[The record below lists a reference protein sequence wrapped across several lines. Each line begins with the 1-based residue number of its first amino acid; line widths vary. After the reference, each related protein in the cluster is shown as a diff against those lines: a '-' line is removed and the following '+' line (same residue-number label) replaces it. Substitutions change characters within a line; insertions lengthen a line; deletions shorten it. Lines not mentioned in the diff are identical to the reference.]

1 VWFFGRLECSIVAP
15 ALVPFRRYLFARSL
29 YPAAFCALL
38 LCGGLAQAQPPARG
52 LGVGLEAG
60 ALFGGAASL
69 DSGGDLTVD
78 NWSVRLSGRRP
89 IGDDLRL
96 GLAAGFGEQRYR
108 FSGVGDF
115 SSLRPW
121 GTAREVRLSG
131 SVFWQPTDRWDLF
144 AIPTVRW
151 NAEDGASLDDGQIAG
166 LLTAASYRFSDRLS
180 IGPGVGV
187 FSELEDD
194 TDFFPIL
201 AIDWRIT
208 DRLSFNTGRGFAA
221 SRGPGLAFNWDA
233 NDRWSVSLGG
243 RYEKNRFRLDD
254 SGVAPGGIGQETSTP
269 IYLAVTRKLGGVAR
283 LRGIVGMGL
292 NGSVR
297 LEDASGELLDRSDV
311 EDAPFA
317 GATFDIRF

>member
-221 SRGPGLAFNWDA
+221 SRRLASTA
-233 NDRWSVSLGG
+233 SG
-243 RYEKNRFRLDD
+243 RALL
-254 SGVAPGGIGQETSTP
+254 APARYRASQAIRSRARATMVVCGARARIRVV
-269 IYLAVTRKLGGVAR
+269 AVTAAWALSMVSTTSSA
-283 LRGIVGMGL
+283 
-292 NGSVR
+292 
-297 LEDASGELLDRSDV
+297 
-311 EDAPFA
+311 
-317 GATFDIRF
+317 

>member
-1 VWFFGRLECSIVAP
+1 
-15 ALVPFRRYLFARSL
+15 
-29 YPAAFCALL
+29 L
-38 LCGGLAQAQPPARG
+38 LCFGPVQAQPPAGAG
-52 LGVGLEAG
+52 LGVELEAG
-60 ALFGGAASL
+60 ALFGSDASL
-69 DSGGDLTVD
+69 DSGGDLGVD
-78 NWSVRLSGRRP
+78 VWSVRVSGRRALS
-89 IGDDLRL
+89 DDLRL
-96 GLAAGFGEQRYR
+96 GLAAGYGEQRYR

-131 SVFWQPTDRWDLF
+131 SVFWQPTDRWNLF
-144 AIPTVRW
+144 AIPTLRW

-166 LLTAASYRFSDRLS
+166 VLTGASYRFNDRLS

-208 DRLSFNTGRGFAA
+208 DQLSFNTGRGFGA

-254 SGVAPGGIGQETSTP
+254 SGVASGGVGQETSTP
-269 IYLAVTRKLGGVAR
+269 IYLAVSRKLGGAAR
-283 LRGIVGMGL
+283 LRGVVGMGF
-292 NGSVR
+292 NSSVR
-297 LEDASGELLDRSDV
+297 LEDASGDLLDRTDV